1 MTETDPNKPVILF
14 DGVCNLCNASV
25 NFVIDRD
32 PAGLFYFSALQS
44 DYAREKLESYQ
55 VGQDLNTII
64 LLEDGKIYDR
74 STAALRIAR
83 HLSGLW
89 PLLYVGILI
98 PKFLRNAVYRWVA
111 KNRYRWFGQTE
122 QCRVPTTD
130 LQARFLG

>member
-44 DYAREKLESYQ
+44 DYAQGKLATHQ

-64 LLEDGKIYDR
+64 LLEDGKVYDR

-83 HLSGLW
+83 HLGGLW

-98 PKFLRNAVYRWVA
+98 PRFLRNAVYRWIA

>member
-32 PAGLFYFSALQS
+32 PADLFYFSALQS
-44 DYAREKLESYQ
+44 DYAREKLASYQ
-55 VGQDLNTII
+55 VGEDLNTII

-89 PLLYVGILI
+89 PLLYAGILI
-98 PKFLRNAVYRWVA
+98 PKFLRNAVYRWIA
-111 KNRYRWFGQTE
+111 KNRYRWFGKTE